1 MCVFVKVPEEN
12 DRAPG
17 AKVEVVVSHPT
28 WAPQTKLEIYEPQM
42 QMLLAAEP
50 PLQTNS
56 LHLIWTSP
64 SLYLALPSQSPD
76 GLDLSIKE
84 ELGHTTF
91 LLKTLP

>member
-1 MCVFVKVPEEN
+1 MCVFVKVPEES

-28 WAPQTKLEIYEPQM
+28 WAPQTKLEIYEQQM
-42 QMLLAAEP
+42 PLAAEP
-50 PLQTNS
+50 SLQTNS

-64 SLYLALPSQSPD
+64 SLYLALSSQSPN
-76 GLDLSIKE
+76 GLDLSIKV